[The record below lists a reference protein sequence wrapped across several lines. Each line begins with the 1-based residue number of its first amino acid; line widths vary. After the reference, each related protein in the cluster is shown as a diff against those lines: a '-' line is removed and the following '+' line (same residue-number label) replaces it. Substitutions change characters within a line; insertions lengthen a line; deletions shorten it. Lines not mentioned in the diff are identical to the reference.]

1 MSRLNTTANDGA
13 PAASALH
20 RARQAGAQV
29 KPLAT
34 STRAAAGHGLHRAR
48 AWAAPQV
55 DRTAKA
61 VQDKVAP
68 QVSAMLS
75 SAAQRIEPAKP
86 QRRRWRKLAGISIL
100 TAAASALAALA
111 RSRAK
116 PGRAPAAEADPED
129 VAPTAQ
135 MRDGNPGN
143 STSTDADV
151 DGQVRT
157 S

>member
-1 MSRLNTTANDGA
+1 MSRLNRTAQDG
-13 PAASALH
+13 PSAASLLH
-20 RARQAGAQV
+20 RARQAGAQL

-34 STRAAAGHGLHRAR
+34 STRAVTGRAVHGAR

-61 VQDKVAP
+61 VQDKLAP

-86 QRRRWRKLAGISIL
+86 ARRRWRKLAGISVL

-111 RSRAK
+111 RNRAK
-116 PGRAPAAEADPED
+116 ANLAPSAQPPAED
-129 VAPTAQ
+129 VAQAAQ
-135 MRDGNPGN
+135 LRDEKAQ
-143 STSTDADV
+143 TSTDAEV

-157 S
+157 P

>member
-1 MSRLNTTANDGA
+1 MSRSNATAKDGA
-13 PAASALH
+13 PAATAMHL
-20 RARQAGAQV
+20 ARQAGAQV

-34 STRAAAGHGLHRAR
+34 GTREAAGHGLHAAR

-75 SAAQRIEPAKP
+75 AAADRIEPAKP
-86 QRRRWRKLAGISIL
+86 QHRGWRKLAGISIL
-100 TAAASALAALA
+100 AAAASALAALA

-116 PGRAPAAEADPED
+116 ADPSAAAETSPEGS
-129 VAPTAQ
+129 A
-135 MRDGNPGN
+135 
-143 STSTDADV
+143 SIDAEA

-157 S
+157 G